1 MALTTAQIQQAY
13 VTFFSRPA
21 DVAGLN
27 YWSQYPGSID
37 NLYATF
43 AQSAEYAAA
52 FNGLT
57 NNQKVSMVYQ
67 NLFGRAADAPGLS
80 YWTLEL
86 DRGAVTVANLALA
99 LANGA
104 QGSDIE
110 VIANR
115 VTAATSFTSQLDT
128 TPEILAY
135 SGDNANAIAKAW
147 LANVTDAASLA
158 TATTP
163 DALNAVVQSV
173 VSGGGLPGQT
183 FMLTVGADTIT
194 GTAGNDTI
202 KALTVGTDGTAAT
215 TLSAFDAIDGGA
227 GNDTLNIYSDGTDNT
242 ELPTS
247 ATVKNVETI
256 NIYNDTVAFDTE
268 AAGTNLDASRFE
280 GATNINQVGLA
291 SATMTKLAA
300 TTTATFTDL
309 AGATIDVE
317 AASAATSIT
326 VALADV
332 DDASS
337 VALRSTATGLTNAF
351 TISGTVVDSAA
362 DGVDSITVSIE
373 GGKDVKTLTL
383 NTAVA
388 STLTVVNNGAAVT
401 TVNAAASAG
410 DITYAAA
417 NTVANITTG
426 TGADNV
432 DLQFQ
437 ASATSKAATVSTGE
451 GDDTLSILVNAN
463 GQTGVTV
470 TADAGAGDDVVD
482 IGNTGTVAVN
492 FTAGAGN
499 DEVTLTNGLGS
510 VATTDV
516 VDGGEGTDKVV
527 LDVGGTGTLVAEDY
541 IILRDVITG
550 FEAIEFNTTDV
561 TVDASRM
568 SAYKDITLDQ
578 VDGTFTKVADDQ
590 VITAY
595 NNSAVTLTA
604 TGYDDSGATTV
615 YAGSLKV
622 NVTGDD
628 STINTTVNAQSVNLT
643 VSNVA
648 DTDGVDS
655 PVEAVLLG
663 DIVSATVTLEADTD
677 TNGTTADTTDD
688 SLDTAAVTVTNVDGG
703 DLDALAS
710 LTISGNGTAT
720 VTNVKGTA
728 LATVNASALNSVD
741 IAGDAVTGL
750 VYTTTNTSK
759 AETITLGGGL
769 DTITFGVALNTDE
782 GSTFAKM
789 DTVTGLNLVEDAAT
803 ANTVDTAL
811 SDDIAVFFGGVAV
824 TTFAKAT
831 TTATTLDLALVDLAA
846 STTADNV
853 VFAFGGNTYIYVDD
867 GVDDLVTDS
876 DVLVKLTGT
885 VDLDLLVDALN
896 N

>member
-1 MALTTAQIQQAY
+1 
-13 VTFFSRPA
+13 
-21 DVAGLN
+21 
-27 YWSQYPGSID
+27 
-37 NLYATF
+37 
-43 AQSAEYAAA
+43 
-52 FNGLT
+52 
-57 NNQKVSMVYQ
+57 
-67 NLFGRAADAPGLS
+67 
-80 YWTLEL
+80 
-86 DRGAVTVANLALA
+86 
-99 LANGA
+99 
-104 QGSDIE
+104 
-110 VIANR
+110 
-115 VTAATSFTSQLDT
+115 
-128 TPEILAY
+128 
-135 SGDNANAIAKAW
+135 
-147 LANVTDAASLA
+147 
-158 TATTP
+158 
-163 DALNAVVQSV
+163 
-173 VSGGGLPGQT
+173 
-183 FMLTVGADTIT
+183 
-194 GTAGNDTI
+194 
-202 KALTVGTDGTAAT
+202 
-215 TLSAFDAIDGGA
+215 
-227 GNDTLNIYSDGTDNT
+227 
-242 ELPTS
+242 
-247 ATVKNVETI
+247 
-256 NIYNDTVAFDTE
+256 
-268 AAGTNLDASRFE
+268 
-280 GATNINQVGLA
+280 
-291 SATMTKLAA
+291 MTKLAA

-362 DGVDSITVSIE
+362 DGVDSIAVSIE
-373 GGKDVKTLTL
+373 GGKDVQTLAL

-388 STLTVVNNGAAVT
+388 STLTVVNNGTKNVT
-401 TVNAAASAG
+401 TVNAAASTG
-410 DITYAAA
+410 DITYVAAA
-417 NTVANITTG
+417 TVANVTTG
-426 TGADNV
+426 SGDDV
-432 DLQFQ
+432 
-437 ASATSKAATVSTGE
+437 ATLATAYTATLKAATLTTGE
-451 GDDTLSILVNAN
+451 GDDDLSVDVTNAVADAA
-463 GQTGVTV
+463 GVTV
-470 TADAGAGDDVVD
+470 TVDAGAGDDVIDVNATN
-482 IGNTGTVAVN
+482 GATNAVALDV
-492 FTAGAGN
+492 TAGAGN
-499 DEVTLTNGLGS
+499 DEVTLANGLGS

-550 FEAIEFNTTDV
+550 FEAIEFNTTNV

-568 SAYKDITLDQ
+568 SASKDITLDQ
-578 VDGTFTKVADDQ
+578 VDGTFTKVANDQ
-590 VITAY
+590 IITTY
-595 NNSAVTLTA
+595 NSTNATLTA
-604 TGYDDSGATTV
+604 AGYDASGATTV
-615 YAGSLKV
+615 YAGDLSV

-628 STINTTVNAQSVNLT
+628 NTVNLT
-643 VSNVA
+643 VNAESVNITVTNV
-648 DTDGVDS
+648 TDNDSADS
-655 PVEAVLLG
+655 PQGATLLG
-663 DIVSATVTLEADTD
+663 DVVSATVTLEVDTD
-677 TNGTTADTTDD
+677 NYGTATDATDD
-688 SLDTAAVTVTNVDGG
+688 QFDTSLINVTTVDGG

-720 VTNVKGTA
+720 VINVDGTA

-769 DTITFGVALNTDE
+769 DTVKFGVALNTDE

-789 DTVTGLNLVEDAAT
+789 DTVTGLNLVEDTAT